1 MLTFCEHYYCIFFVV
16 CYNNNIKI
24 RLSGDLIFMFHM
36 KHLEDKMDIQA
47 VIQSIVQLGFS
58 VVMCLLMGWYVKYR
72 EDKNDTQLNDLLMK
86 HHEEIKVIK
95 DQHNSE
101 TQKVVEALNNNTIAI
116 QRLAD
121 KLEK

>member
-1 MLTFCEHYYCIFFVV
+1 
-16 CYNNNIKI
+16 
-24 RLSGDLIFMFHM
+24 
-36 KHLEDKMDIQA
+36 MDVQA
-47 VIQSIVQLGFS
+47 VIQRIVQLGFS

-72 EDKNDTQLNDLLMK
+72 EDKNDAQLNDLLIK

>member
-1 MLTFCEHYYCIFFVV
+1 
-16 CYNNNIKI
+16 
-24 RLSGDLIFMFHM
+24 
-36 KHLEDKMDIQA
+36 MDIQA
-47 VIQSIVQLGFS
+47 IIQSIVQLGFS

-72 EDKNDTQLNDLLMK
+72 EDKNDAQLNDLLMK

>member
-1 MLTFCEHYYCIFFVV
+1 
-16 CYNNNIKI
+16 
-24 RLSGDLIFMFHM
+24 
-36 KHLEDKMDIQA
+36 MDIQA

-72 EDKNDTQLNDLLMK
+72 EDKNDAQLEDLIDK

-95 DQHNSE
+95 DQHIEE
-101 TQKVVEALNNNTIAI
+101 TRKVVEALNNNTIAI

-121 KLEK
+121 KLEN